1 MCSNGLFS
9 CYSELYFPL
18 FVVGVAVWAAV
29 QWFCGFL
36 RGLLGLDG
44 VSFEYPLLLYF
55 TLISIIKENLYEFP
69 ISLS

>member
-1 MCSNGLFS
+1 
-9 CYSELYFPL
+9 
-18 FVVGVAVWAAV
+18 
-29 QWFCGFL
+29 
-36 RGLLGLDG
+36 